1 MQYFIFYNYF
11 LLFHFPSDRL
21 LPSSFETLFGQF
33 HFWGQ
38 IELQTL
44 SAGWRGFKYIATH
57 NRPDD
62 DQVMLVVMTM
72 MPMTIIMMPMTIQLN
87 KLHDVDGDDDS
98 RWYPGLTLI

>member
-44 SAGWRGFKYIATH
+44 SAGWSGFKYIATH

-62 DQVMLVVMTM
+62 DQVMLVVM
-72 MPMTIIMMPMTIQLN
+72 I
-87 KLHDVDGDDDS
+87 HDVNDDHYDPNDDHYDANDDPAEQIAWRGW
-98 RWYPGLTLI
+98 RWR